1 MNKWHIVNGDCVG
14 VAKIHLVSFLLF
26 RRTQNLFTNYQLDRD
41 GSLLET
47 FAEVHE

>member
-26 RRTQNLFTNYQLDRD
+26 RRTQNFNSRTHYWLQLDPALIT
-41 GSLLET
+41 SN
-47 FAEVHE
+47 HC